1 MASLVGNAG
10 VINVDSQAVAEIRS
24 YSIELTS
31 DTIEQTV
38 MGDDARQ
45 YVKGLHSFSGSA
57 DVYWD
62 ASHFDATSNPD
73 LDGLIQGT
81 VGDAPVSITV
91 YPTGSGANWA
101 GNILI
106 TGYSITAQMDGMI
119 EASISFQGSGA
130 LTYTA
135 S

>member
-1 MASLVGNAG
+1 MASLTGNAG
-10 VINVDSQAVAEIRS
+10 VINIDGEAVAEVRS
-24 YSIELTS
+24 YSIELTQ
-31 DTIEQTV
+31 DTIENTV
-38 MGDDARQ
+38 MGDSSRQ
-45 YVKGLHSFSGSA
+45 YVAGLSQFSGTA

-81 VGDAPVSITV
+81 VGASGVALIV

-101 GNILI
+101 GNIVV
-106 TGYSITAQMDGMI
+106 TGYSINAAMDGMI
-119 EASISFQGSGA
+119 EASVSFQGSGA

-135 S
+135 A

>member
-10 VINVDSQAVAEIRS
+10 VINVDSQAVAEVRS
-24 YSIELTS
+24 YSIEVTS
-31 DTIEQTV
+31 DTIETTA
-38 MGDDARQ
+38 MGDASRQ

-62 ASHFDATSNPD
+62 ATHFDATSNPD
-73 LDGLIQGT
+73 LDGLIQGSIGSSP
-81 VGDAPVSITV
+81 VGLVV
-91 YPTGSGANWA
+91 YPEGTGANWS
-101 GNILI
+101 GNILV

-119 EASISFQGSGA
+119 EASVSFQGSGP
-130 LTYTA
+130 LTYAT